1 MAHQYRTEVIGSLL
15 RPEYLKV
22 ARKRWEGLSSK
33 TSIRYRMREKFHNE
47 PMNGCIWPRAVAHSN
62 AQLKSTDT
70 RSQTT

>member
-1 MAHQYRTEVIGSLL
+1 MGYRTAISHGEKELS
-15 RPEYLKV
+15 KFQD
-22 ARKRWEGLSSK
+22 GLSSK

-47 PMNGCIWPRAVAHSN
+47 PMNGCNWPRAVDHSN